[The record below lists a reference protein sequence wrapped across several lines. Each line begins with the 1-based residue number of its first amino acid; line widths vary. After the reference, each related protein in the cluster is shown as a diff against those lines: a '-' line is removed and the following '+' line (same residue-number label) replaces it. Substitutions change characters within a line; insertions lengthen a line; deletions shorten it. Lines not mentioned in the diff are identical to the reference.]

1 MQIQINEPEI
11 ITAILDY
18 IGSQGFTF
26 DADKADEEL
35 KAGRG
40 EHGMTATIDMTKEG
54 KVEVSMASNDKE
66 SPDGNV
72 TDMPEPAD
80 SKKLKFGNDK

>member
-18 IGSQGFTF
+18 ISSQGFSF
-26 DADKADEEL
+26 NAKQAAVEL

-54 KVEVSMASNDKE
+54 KVEVVMTSDKTK
-66 SPDGNV
+66 SSINPTADL
-72 TDMPEPAD
+72 PEPAD
-80 SKKLKFGNDK
+80 SKKLKFGND